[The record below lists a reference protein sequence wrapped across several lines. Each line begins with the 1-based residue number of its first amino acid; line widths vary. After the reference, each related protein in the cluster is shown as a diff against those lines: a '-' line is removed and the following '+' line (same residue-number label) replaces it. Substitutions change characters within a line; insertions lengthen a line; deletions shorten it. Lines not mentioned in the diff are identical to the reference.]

1 MRRSYLRHTSLFLD
15 RKKGFSYKSCTIV
28 IRWNHQHSLEG
39 GLSVPFFSYPWSCFS
54 DTTTTG
60 EMVVR
65 NGGNIQ
71 RTQIYED
78 RNEWNVDKE
87 YERVYSLQL
96 PQVV

>member
-1 MRRSYLRHTSLFLD
+1 
-15 RKKGFSYKSCTIV
+15 
-28 IRWNHQHSLEG
+28 
-39 GLSVPFFSYPWSCFS
+39 
-54 DTTTTG
+54 
-60 EMVVR
+60 MVVR